1 MQHIGKSKIGKLSAK
16 GIDYPQL
23 RLPLQYANTVGEIA
37 DVFETEHE
45 GKQAFL
51 IVTEQSVPKED
62 TVLKPTE
69 EVLKPCAD
77 LAWPS
82 AEIIRK
88 NEHHSTQR
96 PKADSRSKSTAESFI
111 IDTWLVSCAASG
123 SRFACASPGSVAA
136 YHGALSSAPTRV
148 QIPTRALLF
157 CCRRQLRFRLEK

>member
-16 GIDYPQL
+16 GNDYPQL

-82 AEIIRK
+82 AEIIPK
-88 NEHHSTQR
+88 NEHHSRQR
-96 PKADSRSKSTAESFI
+96 PRQTHARKAPQK
-111 IDTWLVSCAASG
+111 
-123 SRFACASPGSVAA
+123 
-136 YHGALSSAPTRV
+136 
-148 QIPTRALLF
+148 ALLSI
-157 CCRRQLRFRLEK
+157 LG

>member
-1 MQHIGKSKIGKLSAK
+1 MTTHNFACLYKN
-16 GIDYPQL
+16 
-23 RLPLQYANTVGEIA
+23 ANTVGEIA

-82 AEIIRK
+82 AEIIPKISIIPRNGQRQRQARK
-88 NEHHSTQR
+88 
-96 PKADSRSKSTAESFI
+96 
-111 IDTWLVSCAASG
+111 
-123 SRFACASPGSVAA
+123 
-136 YHGALSSAPTRV
+136 AP
-148 QIPTRALLF
+148 QKALLSI
-157 CCRRQLRFRLEK
+157 LG